1 MKLGNKNVDHVT
13 EGNRKMTEP
22 FDFMQQ
28 NGRLLKTE
36 IRGLLC
42 QLFSER
48 ESVHMMDIELPTEQ
62 TVSRQEQDMHILR
75 CFLMGKPL
83 NIG

>member
-1 MKLGNKNVDHVT
+1 MKSNNRNVDHVA
-13 EGNRKMTEP
+13 EGNRKMTETC
-22 FDFMQQ
+22 DFVQQ

-62 TVSRQEQDMHILR
+62 SRPVR
-75 CFLMGKPL
+75 SKACTF
-83 NIG
+83 